1 MLRCPISMTAG
12 WPLGGGVINLSVEAG
27 SVVLTDVA
35 PDDPATSEHEPRE
48 KPLPTRDIQKQPSKP
63 KQTTRATTLG
73 SMLANHTLNLPG
85 GFKILLRSLNI

>member
-1 MLRCPISMTAG
+1 MTAG

-48 KPLPTRDIQKQPSKP
+48 KPLANPRHSKTT
-63 KQTTRATTLG
+63 KQTQTNNTG
-73 SMLANHTLNLPG
+73 NHPWIYAC
-85 GFKILLRSLNI
+85 KPYS